1 MRGIASARPEPSSP
15 GGPEVLVV
23 GGGFAGL
30 EVVRSLAGEAVHVT
44 IVDKHNFHTFLPLLY
59 QVATAGLE
67 PADVAYPIRTIFAKS
82 SNVRFRHGVVTQVDV
97 EQRVARLSDGTQLS
111 FDHLVLA
118 SGAVASYFGIPG
130 AREHAKPLYT
140 LVDARHLRDQLLL
153 ALEEA
158 EADAVTQP
166 LTFVIVGGGPTGV
179 ETAGAVLELLEV
191 CLEKDHMRL
200 DRNATRVIL
209 LDVAPRLLGGF
220 SPHASDYALSTLRR
234 RGVEVRLGESVAEV
248 TKDAV
253 RLASGERI
261 ATRTV
266 VWAAGVTATGTIVSG
281 VGPDPGASGRVRVDR
296 DLSVIGLRNV
306 WAVGDSAAVPTGR
319 GSSICPQLAQ
329 VAIQSGRHCG
339 RQILNVVD
347 GKPTSPF
354 RYKDKGIMA
363 TIGRNAAV
371 AQLPRGPLITGF
383 LGWIVWMGLHLF
395 YLVGFRNRI
404 RVFINWTWR
413 YLDWPSGPRL
423 IMADA
428 EREV

>member
-1 MRGIASARPEPSSP
+1 
-15 GGPEVLVV
+15 
-23 GGGFAGL
+23 
-30 EVVRSLAGEAVHVT
+30 VRALAGEPVHVT

-97 EQRVARLSDGTQLS
+97 DQRVARLSDGTQLS

-118 SGAVASYFGIPG
+118 SGAVANFFGIPG
-130 AREHAKPLYT
+130 AHAHAKPLYT
-140 LVDARHLRDQLLL
+140 LADARNLRDQLLL

-158 EADAVTQP
+158 DSAAVAQP

-191 CLEKDHMRL
+191 CLEKDHMRI
-200 DRNATRVIL
+200 DRDATRVIL

-220 SPHASDYALSTLRR
+220 SAHASDYALSTLRR

-248 TKDAV
+248 TEDAV

-281 VGPDPGASGRVRVDR
+281 VGPDPGPSGRVRVNR

-306 WAVGDSAAVPTGR
+306 WAVGDGAEVPTGR
-319 GSSICPQLAQ
+319 GSAICPQLAQ

-339 RQILNVVD
+339 RQILNVVN

-383 LGWIVWMGLHLF
+383 LGWVVWMGLHLF
-395 YLVGFRNRI
+395 YLVGFRNRL

-428 EREV
+428 ERED

>member
-1 MRGIASARPEPSSP
+1 M
-15 GGPEVLVV
+15 
-23 GGGFAGL
+23 
-30 EVVRSLAGEAVHVT
+30 LAGESVHVT

-67 PADVAYPIRTIFAKS
+67 PADVAYPIRTIFGKEG
-82 SNVRFRHGVVTQVDV
+82 NVAFRHGLVATVDFD
-97 EQRVARLSDGTQLS
+97 RRLAQLS
-111 FDHLVLA
+111 SGAKLPFDHVVFA
-118 SGAVASYFGIPG
+118 SGVVANFFGIPG
-130 AREHAKPLYT
+130 ASDYAKPLYT
-140 LVDARHLRDQLLL
+140 LADARHLRDQLLL

-158 EADAVTQP
+158 EAEGDVDARR

-191 CLEKDHMRL
+191 CLERDRMRI
-200 DRNATRVIL
+200 DRASTRVIL

-220 SPHASDYALSTLRR
+220 SAKASEYALKTLRK
-234 RGVEVRLGESVAEV
+234 RGVEVRLGQSVAEV
-248 TKDAV
+248 TEDAV

-261 ATRTV
+261 ATRVV
-266 VWAAGVTATGTIVSG
+266 VWAAGVTTTGTIVNG
-281 VGPDPGASGRVRVDR
+281 VGPDPGPSGRVRVER
-296 DLSVIGLRNV
+296 DLSVTGLPGV
-306 WAVGDSAAVPTGR
+306 WAVGDSAAVPAGE
-319 GSSICPQLAQ
+319 GDAICPQLAQ

-339 RQILNVVD
+339 RQILNVVE

-354 RYKDKGIMA
+354 RYKDKGVMA

-383 LGWIVWMGLHLF
+383 LGWIAWMALHLF
-395 YLVGFRNRI
+395 YLVGFRNRL

-413 YLDWPSGPRL
+413 YFDWPSGPRL

-428 EREV
+428 ERAV